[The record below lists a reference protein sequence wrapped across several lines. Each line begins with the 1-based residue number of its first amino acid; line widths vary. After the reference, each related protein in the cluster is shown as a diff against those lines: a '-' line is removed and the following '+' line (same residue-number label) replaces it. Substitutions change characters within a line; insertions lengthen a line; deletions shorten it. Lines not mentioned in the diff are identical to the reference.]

1 MNSWLVGWLGGKVI
15 DPISLDGSDLEVKA
29 DVLTSGDEFPTWSV
43 EAKERRTEFII
54 RSHV

>member
-1 MNSWLVGWLGGKVI
+1 MNGWLVGWLGGKVI
-15 DPISLDGSDLEVKA
+15 DPISLDGSDLEAKA